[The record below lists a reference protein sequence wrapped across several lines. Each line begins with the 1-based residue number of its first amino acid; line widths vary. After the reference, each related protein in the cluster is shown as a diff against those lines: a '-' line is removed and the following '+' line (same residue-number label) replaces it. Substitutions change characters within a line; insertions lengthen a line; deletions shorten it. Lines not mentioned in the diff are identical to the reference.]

1 MLFILV
7 LGQLLNCKSF
17 ASPPKIAHSQ
27 ASVNHSLHS
36 LPAPRSNITPKLK
49 DLLSRAQS
57 LYYEGNLSAA
67 VQSYRKATQ
76 KAPRLLEAWLNGAV
90 ILETLGREKEAKK
103 WYQKASNINPS
114 SDIETALGWCELR
127 LHQLSSAQAAFNR
140 AISENSKDSYAH
152 LGMSRIY
159 RVHHNYPWALHELK
173 SAAKSNPHLTLI
185 PFYEGE
191 IYQREKRLG
200 KAANFY
206 QKVVSAD
213 SYFVEAQEKLARI
226 YLKEGQYLKAVS
238 EFERINGSGIGI
250 GNAKWKKILSL
261 LPPQSIH
268 GFALSPSR
276 FYHWLMPVF
285 SKPLP
290 SSGVPLLRIGIGTDH
305 LGRPERRS
313 LVAFY
318 VTSPFTLKD
327 SAGKILAAGNGNQI
341 WLARLIHKGRKTL
354 LSISGPPNTLFDSAY
369 PLTIF
374 PKDPNALIKLESP
387 SRLPQL
393 ILAKVVRGEVEFSV
407 FQRNIRIVNTIDLE
421 NYTQGVVAAEMP
433 IRSPVEALKA
443 QAVLVRSEA
452 LFLKKIWRR
461 HKKQGYD
468 LCDREHCQVYSGVHA
483 ESALARRVVKETTG
497 EILTYHGRIAHGIYS
512 ADCGGHTQSGEELSG
527 WGKIPYWKGIA
538 DGGKKRSWPL
548 SPWDLRQWLLSWPKA
563 FCAPS
568 ANVDPSHYRWS
579 RVISIKSLSPKISKK
594 LRIGHLRSVIP
605 LKRSVS
611 GNVNSVLF
619 IGSRGRAIIRD
630 ELKIRNLLGIG
641 PLRSTLFVF
650 NTEYDKKGRP
660 DFLVFHGGGWGHG
673 VGMCQ
678 SGAMGRATT
687 GQNYKQ
693 IIQAYFPGVKI
704 KKLDYLKKK

>member
-7 LGQLLNCKSF
+7 LGQILNGVSF
-17 ASPPKIAHSQ
+17 AGSPKIAHSLTTQ
-27 ASVNHSLHS
+27 NHSIRALS
-36 LPAPRSNITPKLK
+36 APSPKLTPKLK
-49 DLLSRAQS
+49 DLLNQAQS
-57 LYYEGNLSAA
+57 LYYKGNLSAA
-67 VQSYRKATQ
+67 VLTYRKATQ

-90 ILETLGREKEAKK
+90 ILETLGREKEAEK
-103 WYQKASNINPS
+103 WYQKAASINPS
-114 SDIETALGWCELR
+114 SDIDTALGWCELR
-127 LHQLSSAQAAFNR
+127 LGHLSLAQAAFNR

-152 LGMSRIY
+152 LGMSRVY
-159 RVHHNYPWALHELK
+159 MDKHNFPWALHELK

-191 IYQREKRLG
+191 IYQKEKRLD
-200 KAANFY
+200 KAADFY

-226 YLKEGQYLKAVS
+226 YLQEGQYLKAVS
-238 EFERINGSGIGI
+238 EFERINSSGIG
-250 GNAKWKKILSL
+250 NSKWKKILNL
-261 LPPQSIH
+261 LPPQTVH
-268 GFALSPSR
+268 GFGLSPSR

-290 SSGVPLLRIGIGTDH
+290 SSGAPLLRIGIGTDH

-318 VTSPFTLKD
+318 VTSPFIIQGPM
-327 SAGKILAAGNGNQI
+327 GKILTHGSGNQI
-341 WLARLIHKGRKTL
+341 WLARLSHRGRKTL
-354 LSISGPPNTLFDSAY
+354 LSISGPPNAQFDSSG

-374 PKDPNALIKLESP
+374 PEDPNALIKLESP

-393 ILAKVVRGEVEFSV
+393 ILAKVLRGEIEFSV

-433 IRSPVEALKA
+433 IRSPIEALKA

-483 ESALARRVVKETTG
+483 ESALARRVVEETKG
-497 EILTYHGRIAHGIYS
+497 EILTYHGHVAHGIYS

-548 SPWDLRQWLLSWPKA
+548 SPWDLRQWLLSWPDA

-568 ANVDPSHYRWS
+568 SNVDPSHYRWS
-579 RVISIKSLSPKISKK
+579 RVISIKSLSQKISKK
-594 LRIGHLRSVIP
+594 LRIGRLRSIIP
-605 LKRSVS
+605 LKRSIS

-619 IGSRGRAIIRD
+619 IGSRGRAIVRD

-650 NTEYDKKGRP
+650 NTEYDQKGRP
-660 DFLVFHGGGWGHG
+660 NFLVFHGGGWGHG

-678 SGAMGRATT
+678 SGAMGRATA

-704 KKLDYLKKK
+704 KKLDYSTKK